1 MDSKIKKEIKEVKDN
16 ILNSTRILD
25 KKQLF
30 TDKERWYVIDILIKS
45 DKLIDILKKEIN
57 KNGKEDWEIV
67 W

>member
-30 TDKERWYVIDILIKS
+30 TDKERWYVIDTLIKS

>member
-30 TDKERWYVIDILIKS
+30 TDKERWYVIDTLIKS

-57 KNGKEDWEIV
+57 KNGKED
-67 W
+67 

>member
-30 TDKERWYVIDILIKS
+30 TDKERWYVIDTLIKS
-45 DKLIDILKKEIN
+45 DKLIDILKKEMN
-57 KNGKEDWEIV
+57 KNGKED
-67 W
+67 